1 MTGIQAGLYRREPR
15 WRSARQVVH
24 NSIPKSLAVW
34 LFDQASLTLRL
45 QQHCGAG
52 AFRIEVQWQKRGRMM
67 LNEARALGVP
77 PSEHA
82 LLRQVH
88 LYCGDQAVV
97 FARTVIPL
105 RSLKGRQ
112 KRLARLG
119 KRSLG
124 AVIFADKSMRR
135 GSIEVCQL
143 QPGQFLFAEALL
155 STETKSQVK
164 AANTALWGR
173 RSVFTL
179 NGSKLL
185 VSEFFLPALLQSI
198 QLAD

>member
-24 NSIPKSLAVW
+24 SEIPKQLATW

-45 QQHCGAG
+45 QHHCGAET
-52 AFRIEVQWQKRGRMM
+52 FHVEVLWQKRGRMM
-67 LNEARALGVP
+67 LNEARALGMTP
-77 PSEHA
+77 GEYA

-112 KRLARLG
+112 KRLAHLG

-135 GSIEVCQL
+135 GDIEVCRL
-143 QPGQFLFAEALL
+143 RAGQSLFAEAQA
-155 STETKSQVK
+155 KSALFLTQK
-164 AANTALWGR
+164 PLWGR
-173 RSVFTL
+173 RSVFTV
-179 NGSKLL
+179 NGKKLL

-198 QLAD
+198 NTAEK